1 MKHYNGSVDFIDMY
15 LDTSEESIEEVDKAL
30 EDLGISAEAVTNHFD
45 NLIRREEA
53 ELKLERGRANQKRFD
68 EMISS
73 NPIWLIK
80 ERLKEKMR
88 FNRDAKFAFNKLENI
103 DDETKTELLDDELK
117 LEILKGLGK
126 AESTSSKE

>member
-45 NLIRREEA
+45 NLIR
-53 ELKLERGRANQKRFD
+53 
-68 EMISS
+68 
-73 NPIWLIK
+73 
-80 ERLKEKMR
+80 MR